1 MVLFGVVVVVV
12 VDSGV
17 FSPVS
22 GVAAEIRFRTPH
34 NTQGSNKIPTTA
46 AAAATTAPRHS
57 ATLSAR

>member
-46 AAAATTAPRHS
+46 AATTAPRHS
-57 ATLSAR
+57 ATLSTR